1 MITVL
6 SGGTGSLKLIQG
18 LVNFI
23 KPEEITLIVNT
34 ADDFEWLGL
43 YVSPDLDTTI
53 YLLAGLLDIDKFWGI
68 KGDTFH
74 FLSMIKRYGY
84 EDWFS
89 VGDQDLATHLHRTIL
104 IKKGHTLTDIATKLC
119 HTFNIKVKIL
129 PMSDDKVTTFVK
141 TDQGI
146 FPFQEF
152 WVKRKGKDKVL
163 GVNLEGIREAKPAPG
178 VIESITKAEGII
190 IGPSN
195 PVTSIGP
202 ILGVPG
208 IRKTLESVRVKR
220 ICISPIVGTEPVSGP
235 AGNLLSGIGLEVSS
249 FGVASI
255 YQGLIDEIFID
266 NRDKA
271 LAERIRK
278 LGIKVF
284 CSDIIMKSEEDKM
297 RLAKLVIKNLGA
309 TYDKN

>member
-6 SGGTGSLKLIQG
+6 SGGTGSLKLVQG
-18 LVNFI
+18 LLNLI
-23 KPEEITLIVNT
+23 KPEETTIVVNT

-43 YVSPDLDTTI
+43 YVSPDLDTSI
-53 YLLAGLLDIDKFWGI
+53 YLLAGLLDENKFWGI

-74 FLSMIKRYGY
+74 FLNMIKRYGY

-89 VGDQDLATHLHRTIL
+89 VGDRDLATHFHRTML
-104 IKKGHTLTDIATKLC
+104 IKKGYTLTEATASLC
-119 HTFNIKVKIL
+119 HTLNIKVKIL
-129 PMSDDKVTTFVK
+129 PMSNEKVSTFVK
-141 TDQGI
+141 TEKGT

-163 GVNLEGIREAKPAPG
+163 GVKFEGIKEAKPAPG
-178 VIESITKAEGII
+178 VIESINKADGVI

-202 ILGVPG
+202 ILGVPS
-208 IRKTLESVRVKR
+208 IRETLEDVNVKK
-220 ICISPIVGTEPVSGP
+220 ICISPIVSSEPISGP
-235 AGNLLSGIGLEVSS
+235 AGNLLRGIGVEVSS

-266 NRDKA
+266 NCDEA
-271 LAERIRK
+271 LTESIK
-278 LGIKVF
+278 TLGIKVF
-284 CSDIIMKSEEDKM
+284 CTNIIMRNEEDKM
-297 RLAKLVIKNLGA
+297 NLAKLVIKRLGA
-309 TYDKN
+309 EK

>member
-1 MITVL
+1 MMITVL

-43 YVSPDLDTTI
+43 YVSPDLDTAI
-53 YLLAGLLDIDKFWGI
+53 YLLAGLLDENKFWGI

-89 VGDQDLATHLHRTIL
+89 VGDRDLATHLHRTML
-104 IKKGHTLTDIATKLC
+104 IKKGYTLTDIANSLC
-119 HTFNIKVKIL
+119 NTFNIKVRIL
-129 PMSDDKVTTFVK
+129 PMSNDKVTTFVK
-141 TDQGI
+141 TDKGT
-146 FPFQEF
+146 FHFQEF

-163 GVNLEGIREAKPAPG
+163 GVNFEGIKGTKPAPG
-178 VIESITKAEGII
+178 VIESLTSADGII

-202 ILGVPG
+202 ILGVSG
-208 IRKTLESVRVKR
+208 IKEALGKVDSKR
-220 ICISPIVGTEPVSGP
+220 ICISPIVGHGPVSGP
-235 AGNLLSGIGLEVSS
+235 AGNLLSGIGVEGSS

-255 YQGLIDEIFID
+255 YQGLIDEMFID
-266 NRDKA
+266 KSDEA
-271 LAERIRK
+271 FVERIGN
-278 LGIKVF
+278 LGINVL
-284 CSDIIMKSEEDKM
+284 CTNIIMKTEEDKLN
-297 RLAKLVIKNLGA
+297 LAKLVIKRLGA
-309 TYDKN
+309 K

>member
-6 SGGTGSLKLIQG
+6 SGGTGSLKLVQG
-18 LVNFI
+18 LLKLI
-23 KPEEITLIVNT
+23 KPEELTIIVNT

-43 YVSPDLDTTI
+43 YISPDLDTAI
-53 YLLAGLLDIDKFWGI
+53 YLLAGLLDENKFWGI

-89 VGDQDLATHLHRTIL
+89 IGDRDLATHFHRTIL
-104 IKKGHTLTDIATKLC
+104 IKKGYTLSETAASLC

-129 PMSDDKVTTFVK
+129 PMSNEKVSTFIK
-141 TDQGI
+141 TDKGT

-152 WVKRKGKDKVL
+152 WVKRKGEDKVL
-163 GVNLEGIREAKPAPG
+163 GVYFEGIKEAKPAPG
-178 VIESITKAEGII
+178 VIESITNAEGII

-202 ILGVPG
+202 ILSILGV
-208 IRKTLESVRVKR
+208 REALENAHAKR
-220 ICISPIVGTEPVSGP
+220 ICISPIVGREPISGP
-235 AGNLLSGIGLEVSS
+235 AGNLLRGIGVEVSS

-255 YQGLIDEIFID
+255 YRGLIDDMIID
-266 NRDKA
+266 NCDEM
-271 LAERIRK
+271 LSERIRA

-284 CSDIIMKSEEDKM
+284 CTNIFMKREEDKLN
-297 RLAKLVIKNLGA
+297 LARLVIESLEAEK
-309 TYDKN
+309 

>member
-18 LVNFI
+18 LLNII
-23 KPEEITLIVNT
+23 KPEDVTIVVNT

-43 YVSPDLDTTI
+43 YISPDLDTSI
-53 YLLAGLLDIDKFWGI
+53 YLLAGLLDENKFWGI

-74 FLSMIKRYGY
+74 FLSMIKSYGY

-89 VGDQDLATHLHRTIL
+89 IGDRDLATHFHRTML
-104 IKKGHTLTDIATKLC
+104 IKKGYTLTETATSLC

-129 PMSDDKVTTFVK
+129 PMSNEKVSTFIK
-141 TDQGI
+141 TDKGT

-163 GVNLEGIREAKPAPG
+163 DVYFEGIKEAKPAPG
-178 VIESITKAEGII
+178 VIESVTKADGVI

-208 IRKTLESVRVKR
+208 IRKALENVNAKR
-220 ICISPIVGTEPVSGP
+220 ICISPIVGCEPISGP
-235 AGNLLSGIGLEVSS
+235 AGNLLRGIGVEVSS

-255 YQGLIDEIFID
+255 YQGIIDEIFID
-266 NRDKA
+266 NCDES
-271 LAERIRK
+271 LNERIRT
-278 LGIKVF
+278 LGVNVF
-284 CSDIIMKSEEDKM
+284 CTNIIMRNEADKLN
-297 RLAKLVIKNLGA
+297 LARLVISRLGA
-309 TYDKN
+309 KK